1 MYETL
6 NKVNGP
12 ADVKKMT
19 AGELESLAAD
29 IREALFNRLSRIGGH
44 FGPNFGAVEAEIALH
59 YVFDSPRD
67 KFVFDV
73 SHQSYAHKMLTGR
86 KSGYIDEARFGDD
99 SGYTNPEESEHDLFN
114 VGHTSTSISLATGMA
129 RARDL
134 LGGKENVVAFI
145 GDGSLSGGEA
155 LEALDYAGSELDSNL
170 IIVVNDNEMAIAE
183 THGGIYKNLK
193 ELRDSKGACATNIFR
208 SFGLDYVYEEN
219 GNDIQS
225 LVQVFERVK
234 NSRHPTVVHIHTQ
247 KGKGYRIAEENR
259 EAWHWCL
266 PFDRATGK
274 PTVNHGSGESYEA
287 LTADYLVGKAKSEP
301 KLLVVSPAMPMS
313 VGLGPDKRKMLG
325 RQYTDT
331 GIAEE
336 QAIAMASGA
345 ARRGA
350 KPVVVTNATFLQR
363 TYDQMAQDVAIN
375 GSPIAVILNYAGF
388 NTLTDVTHLGIYI
401 NAIYGNVPNVR
412 VLAPTNKAEY
422 LAMVDF
428 AIEQNEHPTIVLIP
442 GNGVIDDG
450 RAADKDYSKV
460 KFRVER
466 EGSQVA
472 IVALGDFYQRG
483 EEVARELQ
491 AKLGVSP
498 TVVNPR
504 FASDIDRETLESL
517 KRNHRLVLTL
527 EDGIVEGGFGEK
539 VAAFYAD
546 SPVRVKVYGL
556 EKKFYDRYD
565 PEELLR
571 SLGIT
576 PQAIA
581 ADVAKLLAQG

>member
-12 ADVKKMT
+12 ADVKRMT
-19 AGELESLAAD
+19 AAELESLAAD
-29 IREALFNRLSRIGGH
+29 IREALFNRLSKIGGH
-44 FGPNFGAVEAEIALH
+44 FGPNFGTVEAEIALH
-59 YVFDSPRD
+59 RVFDSPRD
-67 KFVFDV
+67 KFIFDV

-86 KSGYIDEARFGDD
+86 KSGYIDDARFGDD
-99 SGYTNPEESEHDLFN
+99 SGYTNPKESEHDHFN

-134 LGGKENVVAFI
+134 LGGTENVVAFI

-170 IIVVNDNEMAIAE
+170 IVVVNDNEMAIAE

-193 ELRDSKGACATNIFR
+193 ELRDSKGTCASNIFKA
-208 SFGLDYVYEEN
+208 FGLDYVYEEN

-225 LVQVFERVK
+225 LIQVFKSVK
-234 NSRHPTVVHIHTQ
+234 DSKRPVVVHIHTQ

-274 PTVNHGSGESYEA
+274 PTANLGSGESYEA
-287 LTADYLVGKAKSEP
+287 LTADYLVGKAKSDP
-301 KLLVVSPAMPMS
+301 KVLVISPAMPMS
-313 VGLGPDKRKMLG
+313 VGLGPDRRKALG

-375 GSPIAVILNYAGF
+375 ESPIAVILNYAGF
-388 NTLTDVTHLGIYI
+388 NTLTDVTHLGIYV
-401 NAIYGNVPNVR
+401 NAIYGNIPNVR
-412 VLAPTNKAEY
+412 VLAPTNRAEY

-442 GNGVIDDG
+442 GNGVVDDG
-450 RAADKDYSKV
+450 RLADRDYSKV
-460 KFRVER
+460 RFRVER

-483 EEVARELQ
+483 EEVAREIE
-491 AKLGVSP
+491 AKLGISP
-498 TVVNPR
+498 TIVNPR
-504 FASDIDRETLESL
+504 FASDIDRDALESL
-517 KRNHRLVLTL
+517 KRNHRLVVTL

-581 ADVAKLLAQG
+581 RDVADLLA

>member
-1 MYETL
+1 MYEIL

-12 ADVKKMT
+12 EDVKKLS
-19 AGELESLAAD
+19 AEELERLAAD
-29 IREALFNRLSRIGGH
+29 IREALFNRLTKIGGH
-44 FGPNFGAVEAEIALH
+44 FGPNFGTVEAEIALH
-59 YVFDSPRD
+59 RVFDSPKD
-67 KFVFDV
+67 KLIFDI
-73 SHQSYAHKMLTGR
+73 SHQSYTHKMLTGR
-86 KSGYIDEARFGDD
+86 KSGYIDDKHFRDD
-99 SGYTNPEESEHDLFN
+99 SGYTNPEESGHDLFN

-155 LEALDYAGSELDSNL
+155 LEALDYAGSELKSNL

-183 THGGIYKNLK
+183 THGGIYANLA
-193 ELRDSKGACATNIFR
+193 ELRETKGSATRNIFKA
-208 SFGLDYVYEEN
+208 FGLDYVYEEN

-225 LVQVFERVK
+225 LVRVFEKVK
-234 NSRHPTVVHIHTQ
+234 DSTRPVVVHIHTQ
-247 KGKGYRIAEENR
+247 KGKGYEIAENNK

-266 PFDRATGK
+266 PFDRKTGI
-274 PTVNHGSGESYEA
+274 PTVNFGNGETYEA
-287 LTADYLVGKAKSEP
+287 LTANYLVEKAKADP
-301 KLLVVSPAMPMS
+301 KLLVISPAMPMS
-313 VGLGPDKRKMLG
+313 VGLGPEARKKLG
-325 RQYTDT
+325 AQYTDT

-345 ARRGA
+345 AKRGA

-363 TYDQMAQDVAIN
+363 TYDQMAQDTAVN
-375 GSPIAVILNYAGF
+375 GNPIAVILNYAGF

-401 NAIYGNVPNVR
+401 NAIYGNIPNVR

-428 AIEQNEHPTIVLIP
+428 AIEQKEHPTIVLIP

-450 RAADKDYSKV
+450 RPADGDYSEV
-460 KFRVER
+460 RFRIER
-466 EGSQVA
+466 KGSRVA
-472 IVALGDFYQRG
+472 ILALGDFYQRG
-483 EEVARELQ
+483 EALAQTME
-491 AKLGVSP
+491 KTLGFAP
-498 TVVNPR
+498 TLVNPR
-504 FASDIDRETLESL
+504 FASDIDDKTLRALE
-517 KRNHRLVLTL
+517 KDHRVVVTL
-527 EDGIVEGGFGEK
+527 EDGIVEGGFGQK

-546 SPVRVKVYGL
+546 TPMKVKVYGL

-565 PEELLR
+565 PEALLA

-576 PQAIA
+576 ADAIS
-581 ADVAKLLAQG
+581 ADVAKLLG